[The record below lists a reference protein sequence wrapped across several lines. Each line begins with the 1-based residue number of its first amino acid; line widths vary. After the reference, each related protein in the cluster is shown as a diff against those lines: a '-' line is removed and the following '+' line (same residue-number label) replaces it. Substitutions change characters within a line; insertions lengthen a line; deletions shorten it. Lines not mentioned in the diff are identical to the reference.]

1 MKTKIRILICLTIH
15 MRQPNEIRDYWKRK
29 RKDHSWW

>member
-1 MKTKIRILICLTIH
+1 